1 MNILAAEWTKLRT
14 LRSTWV
20 ALAMTVAVSAG
31 LSLLV
36 GAAFRSPAV
45 VHFDPL
51 FASYYSLTLG
61 QLALV
66 VFAVGSVGS
75 EYRAG
80 TIRASLAAVPRRG
93 VFYGAK
99 AFVVA
104 VVLTATA
111 VLTVPAAFF
120 VGQAALGPRGVGLD
134 APDALQAMIGAVL
147 YLVLIGL
154 FALGVAAALRSSA
167 ASLGILMPLLLLG
180 SQGLGNIP
188 KVQFVTRF
196 LPDQAGMVIMH
207 LAGAQDDP
215 RWARGYGPWTGIGI
229 LALWTAASLLVGF
242 LALRRRDA

>member
-20 ALAMTVAVSAG
+20 ALALTVTVSAG
-31 LSLLV
+31 FSLLV
-36 GAAFRSPAV
+36 GVAFRSPAV

-66 VFAVGSVGS
+66 VFAVGAVGS

-93 VFYGAK
+93 AFYGAK
-99 AFVVA
+99 IVV
-104 VVLTATA
+104 VTMVLTATA
-111 VLTVPAAFF
+111 PLTVAVAFI

-134 APDALQAMIGAVL
+134 APDALQATIGAVL

-154 FALGVAAALRSSA
+154 FALGVAMVLRSSA
-167 ASLGILMPLLLLG
+167 ASLGTLIPLLLLG

-188 KVQFVTRF
+188 KVKVVTRF
-196 LPDQAGMVIMH
+196 LPDQAGGVIMH
-207 LAGAQDDP
+207 LAGAQDDA
-215 RWARGYGPWTGIGI
+215 RWARGYGPWTGLGI
-229 LALWTAASLLVGF
+229 LALWTAVALLAGF
-242 LALRRRDA
+242 LVLRRRDA